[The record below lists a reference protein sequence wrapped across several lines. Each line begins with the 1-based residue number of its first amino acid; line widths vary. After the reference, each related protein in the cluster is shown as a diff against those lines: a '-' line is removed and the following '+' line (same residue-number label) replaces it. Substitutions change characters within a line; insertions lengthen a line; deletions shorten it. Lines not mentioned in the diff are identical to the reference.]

1 MKKLVVIF
9 IIAFLL
15 NWVWENLH
23 SILYLHYQGEAI
35 TQLVLLRAAFFDAF
49 FITLMAVLFWRV
61 GYFKK
66 RMWCALILGFVFAV
80 LLEQW
85 ALATNRWAYS
95 DQMPIIPW
103 LEVGL
108 TPAIQLGITAYLA
121 YKMADRFDGGRN
133 IV

>member
-1 MKKLVVIF
+1 MLKKPIVIF

-15 NWVWENLH
+15 NWVWENSH
-23 SILYLHYQGEAI
+23 SFLYIHYQSEVI
-35 TQLVLLRAAFFDAF
+35 TQLILLRAALFDAV
-49 FITLMAVLFWRV
+49 FITLMSVLFWRV

-66 RMWCALILGFVFAV
+66 RLWYALIPGFVFAV

-108 TPAIQLGITAYLA
+108 TPAIQLGITAYFA
-121 YKMADRFDGGRN
+121 YKMAIQIRRIIN
-133 IV
+133 I

>member
-35 TQLVLLRAAFFDAF
+35 TQLVLLRASFFDAF
-49 FITLMAVLFWRV
+49 FITLM
-61 GYFKK
+61 
-66 RMWCALILGFVFAV
+66 AV